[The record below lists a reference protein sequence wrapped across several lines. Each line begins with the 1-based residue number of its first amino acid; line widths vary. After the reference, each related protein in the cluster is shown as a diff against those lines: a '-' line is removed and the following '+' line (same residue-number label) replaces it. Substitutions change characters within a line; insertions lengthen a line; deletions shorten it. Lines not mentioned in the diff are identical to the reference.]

1 MTKYKPKTEICFFIR
16 RKINENLTKYNL
28 FNSFCQNL
36 KFNTINNF
44 YSYLQDEYW
53 KVGFLKQYSFNTLD
67 RLILA
72 LPMNICVFY
81 ILYKC
86 FIYFDF
92 YSLITKFNITQ
103 FLLKNKPY
111 HKYDKEG
118 NHSEIENIKLNSF
131 ILSSLVNLIVLVFVL
146 IFIAHPQINNRLISG
161 CPIIYL
167 ILSDDIIS
175 FIKNKSIKGFLIILF
190 FVTFSLLSC
199 LMQVGCYGFA

>member
-1 MTKYKPKTEICFFIR
+1 MCFLYCF
-16 RKINENLTKYNL
+16 KCIN
-28 FNSFCQNL
+28 
-36 KFNTINNF
+36 
-44 YSYLQDEYW
+44 
-53 KVGFLKQYSFNTLD
+53 
-67 RLILA
+67 
-72 LPMNICVFY
+72 
-81 ILYKC
+81 
-86 FIYFDF
+86 YFDF
-92 YSLITKFNITQ
+92 NSLITKFNIPQ

-111 HKYDKEG
+111 HKHDKEG
-118 NHSEIENIKLNSF
+118 NHNEIENLRLNSF